1 MRVIRATAEQMYA
14 QALAE
19 FPFECCGMIIGP
31 TGEDVGAEDAVRPC
45 RNVQQELHQRYPER
59 FPRDA
64 TVGYTMAKE
73 DIEAIVCEARDHGWV
88 VKVCYH
94 SHPNT
99 GAYFSQEDRRNA
111 EGWDL
116 WFPGVRFVVL
126 SAYAGE
132 IRDMQGFRWDEATQ
146 TFVSIPVEVA
156 EY

>member
-1 MRVIRATAEQMYA
+1 MRVARAKADEMYA

-31 TGEDVGAEDAVRPC
+31 EGEDVRPDDLVRPC
-45 RNVQQELHQRYPER
+45 RNVQQELHQKYPER

-64 TVGYTMAKE
+64 TIGYTMAKE
-73 DIEAIVCEARDHGWV
+73 DIEAIVQETQQLGWM

-94 SHPNT
+94 SHPNS

-116 WFPGVRFVVL
+116 WFPGVRFVVI
-126 SAYAGE
+126 ATYPEE
-132 IRDMQGFRWDEATQ
+132 IRDMQGYRWDETTQ
-146 TFVSIPVEVA
+146 AFVSVPVEVV
-156 EY
+156 

>member
-1 MRVIRATAEQMYA
+1 MWVARATAEQMYA

-19 FPFECCGMIIGP
+19 FPFECCGMIVGP
-31 TGEDVGAEDAVRPC
+31 EGEDVRPEDVVRPC
-45 RNVQQELHQRYPER
+45 RNVQQELHQKYPER

-64 TVGYTMAKE
+64 TIGYTMAKE
-73 DIEAIVCEARDHGWV
+73 DIEAIVKEAQERGWV

-116 WFPGVRFVVL
+116 WFPGVRFMVISVFP
-126 SAYAGE
+126 GE
-132 IRDMQGFRWDEATQ
+132 IRDIQGYRWHEPEQ
-146 TFVSIPVEVA
+146 TFVSVPVEVG
-156 EY
+156 E

>member
-1 MRVIRATAEQMYA
+1 MRLAQVKAEQMYA

-31 TGEDVGAEDAVRPC
+31 SGEDVGGNDLVRPC
-45 RNVQQELHQRYPER
+45 RNVQQELHGKYPER

-64 TVGYTMAKE
+64 TIGYTMAKE
-73 DIEAIVCEARDHGWV
+73 DIETIVKEAQDRGWM

-116 WFPGVRFVVL
+116 WFPGVRFMVM
-126 SAYAGE
+126 SAYPGE
-132 IRDMQGFRWDEATQ
+132 VRDLQGYRWDESTQ
-146 TFVSIPVEVA
+146 TFISVPVEVV
-156 EY
+156 

>member
-1 MRVIRATAEQMYA
+1 MRVARAKAEQMYA

-19 FPFECCGMIIGP
+19 LPFECCGMIIGP
-31 TGEDVGAEDAVRPC
+31 RGDDIGADDIVRPC
-45 RNVQQELHQRYPER
+45 RNVQQELHQQYPER

-64 TVGYTMAKE
+64 TVGYTMAKD
-73 DIEAIVCEARDHGWV
+73 DIEAIVKESQERGWM

-116 WFPGVRFVVL
+116 WFPGVQFVVL
-126 SAYAGE
+126 SVYPGE
-132 IRDMQGFRWDEATQ
+132 VRDMQGYRWDEATQ
-146 TFVSIPVEVA
+146 AFMSVPVEISA
-156 EY
+156 

>member
-1 MRVIRATAEQMYA
+1 MRLARTKAEQMYA

-31 TGEDVGAEDAVRPC
+31 AGEDVEPDDEVRSC
-45 RNVQQELHQRYPER
+45 HNVQQELHQKYPER

-64 TVGYTMAKE
+64 TIGYTMSKE
-73 DIEAIVCEARDHGWV
+73 DIEVIVKEAQERGWM

-116 WFPGVRFVVL
+116 WFPGVRFVVI
-126 SAYAGE
+126 STYPGE
-132 IRDMQGFRWDEATQ
+132 VRDIQGYRWDDAGQ
-146 TFVSIPVEVA
+146 TFVSVPVELV
-156 EY
+156 

>member
-1 MRVIRATAEQMYA
+1 MRVARAQAEQMYR

-31 TGEDVGAEDAVRPC
+31 EGEDIGPEDVVRPC
-45 RNVQQELHQRYPER
+45 RNVQQELHQKYPER

-64 TVGYTMAKE
+64 TVGYTMAKD
-73 DIEAIVCEARDHGWV
+73 DIEAIVKEVQERGWV

-94 SHPNT
+94 SHPNS

-116 WFPGVRFVVL
+116 WFPGVRFAVI
-126 SAYAGE
+126 STYPGE
-132 IRDMQGFRWDEATQ
+132 IRDIQGYRWDEATR
-146 TFVSIPVEVA
+146 TFVSVPIEVFA
-156 EY
+156 

>member
-1 MRVIRATAEQMYA
+1 MRVARAKAEQMSA

-31 TGEDVGAEDAVRPC
+31 EGEDISADDIVRPC
-45 RNVQQELHQRYPER
+45 HNVQQELHQKYPER

-64 TVGYTMAKE
+64 TVGYTMAKD
-73 DIEAIVCEARDHGWV
+73 DIEAIVKESQERGWI

-126 SAYAGE
+126 SAYPGE
-132 IRDMQGFRWDEATQ
+132 IRDIQGYRWDEATQ
-146 TFVSIPVEVA
+146 TFVSVPVEVS
-156 EY
+156 E

>member
-1 MRVIRATAEQMYA
+1 MRVAQAKAEQMYA

-31 TGEDVGAEDAVRPC
+31 EAEDIGIEDVVRPC
-45 RNVQQELHQRYPER
+45 RNVQQELHQQYPER

-64 TVGYTMAKE
+64 TIGYTMAKE
-73 DIEAIVCEARDHGWV
+73 DIEAIVQEAQQRGWV

-116 WFPGVRFVVL
+116 WFPGVRFVVI
-126 SAYAGE
+126 STYAGE
-132 IRDMQGFRWDEATQ
+132 IREMQGYRWHEPTQ
-146 TFVSIPVEVA
+146 TFVSVPVDVCE
-156 EY
+156 

>member
-1 MRVIRATAEQMYA
+1 MRVARAKAEQMYA

-31 TGEDVGAEDAVRPC
+31 EGEDIGAGDLVRPC
-45 RNVQQELHQRYPER
+45 RNVQQELHQKYPDR

-64 TVGYTMAKE
+64 TSGYTMAKD
-73 DIEAIVCEARDHGWV
+73 DIEAIVKESQERGWM

-126 SAYAGE
+126 SAYPGE
-132 IRDMQGFRWDEATQ
+132 IRDMQGYRWDEATH
-146 TFVSIPVEVA
+146 TFVSIPVEVSK
-156 EY
+156 

>member
-1 MRVIRATAEQMYA
+1 MRMARAKVEEMCR

-31 TGEDVGAEDAVRPC
+31 AGEDIGPEDAVRPC
-45 RNVQQELHQRYPER
+45 RNVQQELHQRYPDR
-59 FPRDA
+59 YPRDA

-73 DIEAIVCEARDHGWV
+73 DIEAIVQEAQARGWT

-126 SAYAGE
+126 STYPGE
-132 IRDMQGFRWDEATQ
+132 VRDIQGYRWDDASHS
-146 TFVSIPVEVA
+146 FVALPVEVV
-156 EY
+156 

>member
-1 MRVIRATAEQMYA
+1 MQVARAKAQEMYA

-31 TGEDVGAEDAVRPC
+31 EGEDIGPDDLVRPC
-45 RNVQQELHQRYPER
+45 RNVQQELHQKYPER

-73 DIEAIVCEARDHGWV
+73 DIEAIVEEAQQRGWM
-88 VKVCYH
+88 VKICYH

-99 GAYFSQEDRRNA
+99 GAYFSEEDRRNA

-116 WFPGVRFVVL
+116 WFPGVRFVVI
-126 SAYAGE
+126 STYPEE
-132 IRDMQGFRWDEATQ
+132 IRDMQGYRWDETAQ
-146 TFVSIPVEVA
+146 TFIPVPLRVV
-156 EY
+156 

>member
-1 MRVIRATAEQMYA
+1 MRLARANAEQMYA

-31 TGEDVGAEDAVRPC
+31 AGGGCRQPMIVVSPC
-45 RNVQQELHQRYPER
+45 RNVQQELHQKYPER

-64 TVGYTMAKE
+64 TIGYTMSKE
-73 DIEAIVCEARDHGWV
+73 DIEAIVKEAQERGWM

-116 WFPGVRFVVL
+116 WFPGVRFVVM
-126 SAYAGE
+126 STYPGE
-132 IRDMQGFRWDEATQ
+132 VRDMQGYRWDESTQ
-146 TFVSIPVEVA
+146 TFVSVPVEVC
-156 EY
+156 E

>member
-1 MRVIRATAEQMYA
+1 MRVTRAKAEHMYA

-31 TGEDVGAEDAVRPC
+31 PGEDVGPEDVVRPC
-45 RNVQQELHQRYPER
+45 RNVQQELHERYPER

-64 TVGYTMAKE
+64 TVGYTMAKDDVE
-73 DIEAIVCEARDHGWV
+73 TIVKEAQERGWM

-116 WFPGVRFVVL
+116 WFPGVRFVVI
-126 SAYAGE
+126 SAYPGE
-132 IRDMQGFRWDEATQ
+132 IRDTQGYRWDDATQ
-146 TFVSIPVEVA
+146 TFVSVPVEVC
-156 EY
+156 E

>member
-1 MRVIRATAEQMYA
+1 MWVARATVERMYA

-19 FPFECCGMIIGP
+19 FPFECCGMIVGP
-31 TGEDVGAEDAVRPC
+31 EGEDVKPEDVVRPC
-45 RNVQQELHQRYPER
+45 RNVQQELHQKYPER

-64 TVGYTMAKE
+64 TIGYTMAKE
-73 DIEAIVCEARDHGWV
+73 DIEAIVKEAQERGWV

-116 WFPGVRFVVL
+116 WFPGVRFMVISVFP
-126 SAYAGE
+126 GE
-132 IRDMQGFRWDEATQ
+132 IRDIQGYRWHEPEQ
-146 TFVSIPVEVA
+146 TFVSVPVEVG
-156 EY
+156 E

>member
-1 MRVIRATAEQMYA
+1 MRVARAKAGEMYA

-31 TGEDVGAEDAVRPC
+31 EGEDIGSDDLLRPC
-45 RNVQQELHQRYPER
+45 RNVQQELHQKYPER

-64 TVGYTMAKE
+64 TIGYTMAKE
-73 DIEAIVCEARDHGWV
+73 DIEAIVQETQQRGWM
-88 VKVCYH
+88 VKICYH

-116 WFPGVRFVVL
+116 WFPGVRFVVI
-126 SAYAGE
+126 STYPEE
-132 IRDMQGFRWDEATQ
+132 IRDMQGYRWDETTQ
-146 TFVSIPVEVA
+146 AFVPVPVEVV
-156 EY
+156 

>member
-1 MRVIRATAEQMYA
+1 MRIARAKADEMYA
-14 QALAE
+14 QARAE

-31 TGEDVGAEDAVRPC
+31 AGEDIGSEDVVRPC
-45 RNVQQELHQRYPER
+45 RNVQQELHQKYPER

-64 TVGYTMAKE
+64 TIGYTMAKE
-73 DIEAIVCEARDHGWV
+73 DIEAIMQEAQARGWV

-116 WFPGVRFVVL
+116 WFPGVRFVVI
-126 SAYAGE
+126 SVYPDE
-132 IRDMQGFRWDEATQ
+132 IRDIQGYRWDDAAQ
-146 TFVSIPVEVA
+146 TFVPVSVVVV
-156 EY
+156 

>member
-1 MRVIRATAEQMYA
+1 MRVARAKADEMYA

-31 TGEDVGAEDAVRPC
+31 EGEGVGPDDLVRPC
-45 RNVQQELHQRYPER
+45 RNVQQELHQKYPER

-64 TVGYTMAKE
+64 TIGYTMAKE
-73 DIEAIVCEARDHGWV
+73 DIEAIVQETQQLGWM
-88 VKVCYH
+88 VKICYH

-116 WFPGVRFVVL
+116 WFPGVRFVVI
-126 SAYAGE
+126 STYPGE
-132 IRDMQGFRWDEATQ
+132 IRDMQGYRWDETAQ
-146 TFVSIPVEVA
+146 SFISVPVEVV
-156 EY
+156 

>member
-1 MRVIRATAEQMYA
+1 MRVARVHAEQMYA

-19 FPFECCGMIIGP
+19 LPFECCGMIIGP
-31 TGEDVGAEDAVRPC
+31 EGEDIGPEDLVRPC
-45 RNVQQELHQRYPER
+45 RNVQQELHQKYPER

-64 TVGYTMAKE
+64 TIGYTMAKD
-73 DIEAIVCEARDHGWV
+73 DIEAIVQEVQERGWM

-116 WFPGVRFVVL
+116 WFPGVRFAVI
-126 SAYAGE
+126 SAYPGE
-132 IRDMQGFRWDEATQ
+132 IRDIQGYRWDEAMQ
-146 TFVSIPVEVA
+146 TFVSFPIEVR
-156 EY
+156 E

>member
-1 MRVIRATAEQMYA
+1 MRVAHAKAEQMYR

-31 TGEDVGAEDAVRPC
+31 EGEDIGSEDVVRPC
-45 RNVQQELHQRYPER
+45 RNVQQELHQKYPER

-64 TVGYTMAKE
+64 TIGYTMAKD
-73 DIEAIVCEARDHGWV
+73 DIEAIVTEAQGHGWV

-116 WFPGVRFVVL
+116 WFPGVRFVVV
-126 SAYAGE
+126 SAYPGE
-132 IRDMQGFRWDEATQ
+132 IRDIQGYRWDEATQ
-146 TFVSIPVEVA
+146 TFVSVPVEVVQ
-156 EY
+156 

>member
-1 MRVIRATAEQMYA
+1 MRVTRAKAEHMYV

-31 TGEDVGAEDAVRPC
+31 AGEDVGPEDVVRPC
-45 RNVQQELHQRYPER
+45 RNVQQELHEKYPER

-64 TVGYTMAKE
+64 TVGYTMAKDDVE
-73 DIEAIVCEARDHGWV
+73 TIVKEAQERGWM

-116 WFPGVRFVVL
+116 WFPGVRFVVI
-126 SAYAGE
+126 SAYPGE
-132 IRDMQGFRWDEATQ
+132 IRDTQGYRWDDATQ
-146 TFVSIPVEVA
+146 TFVSVPVEVS
-156 EY
+156 E

>member
-1 MRVIRATAEQMYA
+1 MRIARVKADEMYT

-31 TGEDVGAEDAVRPC
+31 EGEDVGSEDIVRPC
-45 RNVQQELHQRYPER
+45 RNVQQELHQKYPER

-64 TVGYTMAKE
+64 TIGYTMSKE
-73 DIEAIVCEARDHGWV
+73 DIESIMQEAEARRWM

-116 WFPGVRFVVL
+116 WFPGVRFVVI
-126 SAYAGE
+126 STYPGE
-132 IRDMQGFRWDEATQ
+132 IRDIQGYRWDEAAHS
-146 TFVSIPVEVA
+146 FVSVPVELV
-156 EY
+156 

>member
-1 MRVIRATAEQMYA
+1 MRVARAKAEQMYA

-31 TGEDVGAEDAVRPC
+31 DGEDIGPDDLVRPC
-45 RNVQQELHQRYPER
+45 RNVQQELHHRYPDR

-64 TVGYTMAKE
+64 TIGYTMAKE
-73 DIEAIVCEARDHGWV
+73 DIEGVVKEAQDRGWM

-116 WFPGVRFVVL
+116 WFPGVRFLVI
-126 SAYAGE
+126 STYHEE
-132 IRDMQGFRWDEATQ
+132 IRDMQGYRWDEAIRA
-146 TFVSIPVEVA
+146 FMSIPVEVV
-156 EY
+156 

>member
-1 MRVIRATAEQMYA
+1 MRIAGSKATEIYA

-31 TGEDVGAEDAVRPC
+31 EGEDVGPEDLVWPC
-45 RNVQQELHQRYPER
+45 RNVQQDLHQRYPDR

-64 TVGYTMAKE
+64 TIGYTMAKE
-73 DIEAIVCEARDHGWV
+73 DIEAIAKEAQQRDWT

-126 SAYAGE
+126 SAYPGE
-132 IRDMQGFRWDEATQ
+132 IRDIQGYRWDELISA
-146 TFVSIPVEVA
+146 FVPLPVEVM
-156 EY
+156 

>member
-1 MRVIRATAEQMYA
+1 MRVARVTAEQMYV

-19 FPFECCGMIIGP
+19 FPSECCGMIIGP
-31 TGEDVGAEDAVRPC
+31 EAEDIGINDLVRPC
-45 RNVQQELHQRYPER
+45 RNVQQELHQKYPER

-64 TVGYTMAKE
+64 TIGYTMAKE
-73 DIEAIVCEARDHGWV
+73 DLEAIVKEAQEHGWV

-116 WFPGVRFVVL
+116 WFPGVRFLVISVFP
-126 SAYAGE
+126 GE
-132 IRDMQGFRWDEATQ
+132 IRDIQGYRWHEPTQ
-146 TFVSIPVEVA
+146 TFVSVPVEVC
-156 EY
+156 E

>member
-1 MRVIRATAEQMYA
+1 MQLARVKVEQMYA
-14 QALAE
+14 QALVE

-31 TGEDVGAEDAVRPC
+31 EGEDVGGNDLVRPC
-45 RNVQQELHQRYPER
+45 RNIQQELHRKYPER

-64 TVGYTMAKE
+64 TIGYTMAKE
-73 DIEAIVCEARDHGWV
+73 DIETIVKEAQERGWM

-116 WFPGVRFVVL
+116 WFPGVRFIVM
-126 SAYAGE
+126 SAYPGE
-132 IRDMQGFRWDEATQ
+132 VRDLQGYRWDESTQ
-146 TFVSIPVEVA
+146 TFISVPVEVV
-156 EY
+156 

>member
-1 MRVIRATAEQMYA
+1 MRVARVIAEQMYA

-19 FPFECCGMIIGP
+19 FPSECCGMIIGP
-31 TGEDVGAEDAVRPC
+31 EAEAIGINDGVRSC

-64 TVGYTMAKE
+64 TIGYAMAKE
-73 DIEAIVCEARDHGWV
+73 DIEAIVKETQERGWV

-116 WFPGVRFVVL
+116 WFPGVRFVVI
-126 SAYAGE
+126 SVYPGE
-132 IRDMQGFRWDEATQ
+132 VRDIQGYRWDEPMQ
-146 TFVSIPVEVA
+146 TFVSVPIEVCD
-156 EY
+156 